1 MHIVVIEVLLI
12 WIAFIVGVYQQHFQ
26 DLLRALW
33 HPSLWRSA
41 MKGMWNS
48 KTFIAIA
55 MLIGLS
61 IGIYFLNSAQL
72 QVTKEVEEVNK
83 TEIINAINNAQQENS
98 QKLQELIDI
107 IKNNQD

>member
-1 MHIVVIEVLLI
+1 
-12 WIAFIVGVYQQHFQ
+12 
-26 DLLRALW
+26 
-33 HPSLWRSA
+33 

-61 IGIYFLNSAQL
+61 IGIYFLNNAQS
-72 QVTKEVEEVNK
+72 QVIGDAKEANK
-83 TEIINAINNAQQENS
+83 AEIINAINNAQQESS